1 MSFPFRVQIQDL
13 NNAVRRLRAEKDQ
26 LQENLAVEKRVNSEN
41 SAKLETKPTTLS
53 MHGLH
58 DYDPID
64 MSFLPQWEGLSLSN
78 DKIRAM
84 PSDTL
89 KILIQTIL
97 QDLRT
102 RLANDSNMSPA
113 VGSSVT
119 QAFNFL
125 NRWYATPLMLFS
137 RADAILFAI
146 EMHTH
151 ALYFWPS
158 ATWLDIGCLLLVVPP
173 HRVQHCI
180 QCSTARHPSIERF
193 KIC

>member
-1 MSFPFRVQIQDL
+1 MLTMEREVCSPPCFSQVAAPLPISVAKLCNAFVQIQDL
-13 NNAVRRLRAEKDQ
+13 NNAVRQLRAEKDQ
-26 LQENLAVEKRVNSEN
+26 LQEQLAVEKRVNSEN

-102 RLANDSNMSPA
+102 RLANMDASMSPA
-113 VGSSVT
+113 VGHSVT
-119 QAFNFL
+119 QAFSFL
-125 NRWYATPLMLFS
+125 NRWCAFHKPCT
-137 RADAILFAI
+137 I
-146 EMHTH
+146 
-151 ALYFWPS
+151 
-158 ATWLDIGCLLLVVPP
+158 
-173 HRVQHCI
+173 
-180 QCSTARHPSIERF
+180 
-193 KIC
+193 

>member
-1 MSFPFRVQIQDL
+1 M
-13 NNAVRRLRAEKDQ
+13 
-26 LQENLAVEKRVNSEN
+26 NSEN

-102 RLANDSNMSPA
+102 RLANIDSTMSPA
-113 VGSSVT
+113 VGHSVT
-119 QAFNFL
+119 QAFSFL
-125 NRWYATPLMLFS
+125 NRWCATQGF
-137 RADAILFAI
+137 
-146 EMHTH
+146 
-151 ALYFWPS
+151 LYFCTN
-158 ATWLDIGCLLLVVPP
+158 AC
-173 HRVQHCI
+173 
-180 QCSTARHPSIERF
+180 QCCAVLSFRTGW
-193 KIC
+193 